1 MTDSK
6 QAEDLEQRLRR
17 IEREKTGCYEKR
29 TEHLDEDGN
38 TLFINRL
45 ILEDS
50 PYLLQHAHNPV
61 NWYAWGSEPFKAASR
76 ENKPLFLSIGY
87 STCHWCHVM
96 EVESFDNVEV
106 GKLLNRDFICIK
118 LDREQYPDIDE
129 IYMTGVQLMSGQGG
143 WPMSN
148 FLLPDGKPFFGAT
161 YFPPQSF
168 INLLQQIVAAW
179 ENNKPELERS
189 ATSIN
194 DAIHRLLTDRKEA
207 QVLEDAMSDNVAQGL
222 LQREDRSLGGL
233 AGAPKFPQEP
243 LLLFMLDRARR
254 SRDLKAIGFVTRAL
268 ESMGRGGI
276 YDQVAGGFHRYS
288 VDGQWLVP
296 HFEKMLYNQSQLGL
310 VYLEALQL
318 TGNAFFERICR
329 QTLEYVLRDMQLEEG
344 GFYSAT
350 DADSEGAEGVFF
362 LWTVDELRE
371 VLSDAEAE
379 LVIAVYNVTELGN
392 FEGSNILNLSKP
404 LVDHEQQRGGNFLAT
419 LDEILYKLYL
429 AREQRIHP
437 LRDDKLIVAWTGAM
451 VTTLIRAGFQL
462 GNSEWV
468 QAAERAV
475 RFVCQQNID
484 EQGRLRRVHL
494 HGASSIDGQL
504 EDYANL
510 AQALIALFDVT
521 STRDYLEQAV
531 SLMDVVMADFWDG
544 EQAGFFLGGQN
555 QPGSQLARSRNAG
568 DGATLSA
575 VAIAL
580 DCLVK
585 LKQRSALPDAQHD
598 ALFYAARIDAAIAS
612 VTGRIDEHPMS
623 HTSLLRII
631 DEYGSNSLD
640 LIQYAGNGLARISI
654 RHLKQVS
661 DRELLIDISLNIEDG
676 WHITAPQQA
685 TGSIVPLEL
694 RVANRELFWQL
705 QEPAYPGANKIL
717 QHEQAE
723 IQIYENELAFTLTL
737 TRSEMPDD
745 SLSASLVLELELQLC
760 DDRQCLLPETL
771 QFVA

>member
-6 QAEDLEQRLRR
+6 QAEELEQRLRR
-17 IEREKTGCYEKR
+17 IEREKTGCYERR

-38 TLFINRL
+38 PLFINRL

-61 NWYAWGSEPFKAASR
+61 NWYAWGSEPFEVASR

-96 EVESFDNVEV
+96 EAESFDNVEV
-106 GKLLNRDFICIK
+106 GELLNRNFICIK
-118 LDREQYPDIDE
+118 LDKEQYPDIDE

-161 YFPPQSF
+161 YFPPPSF
-168 INLLQQIVAAW
+168 INLLQKIVAAW
-179 ENNKPELERS
+179 ETDKPELERS

-207 QVLEDAMSDNVAQGL
+207 QNLEDAISDNVAQAL

-254 SRDLKAIGFVTRAL
+254 SRDLKAIGFVERAL
-268 ESMGRGGI
+268 EAMGHGGI
-276 YDQVAGGFHRYS
+276 YDQVGGGFHRYS
-288 VDGQWLVP
+288 VDEQWLVP

-310 VYLEALQL
+310 VYLEAFQL
-318 TGNAFFERICR
+318 TGNAFFGRICR
-329 QTLEYVLRDMQLEEG
+329 QTLGYVLCDMQLEEG
-344 GFYSAT
+344 GFCSAT

-362 LWTVDELRE
+362 LWTVDELHE

-379 LVIAVYNVTELGN
+379 LVIAVYNATELGN

-404 LVDHEQQRGGNFLAT
+404 LADHEQQFAGNFLAA
-419 LDEILYKLYL
+419 LDEILHKLYL

-451 VTTLIRAGFQL
+451 VTTLARAGFQL
-462 GNSEWV
+462 GNSEWIR
-468 QAAERAV
+468 AAGRAA

-484 EQGRLRRVHL
+484 EQGRLSRVYL
-494 HGASSIDGQL
+494 HGASSIDGRL
-504 EDYANL
+504 EDYVNL
-510 AQALIALFDVT
+510 TQALIALFDVT
-521 STRDYLEQAV
+521 SNRDYLERAV

-544 EQAGFFLGGQN
+544 EQAGFFLSGQN
-555 QPGSQLARSRNAG
+555 QPGPQLARSRNAG

-580 DCLVK
+580 ECLVK
-585 LKQRSALPDAQHD
+585 LKQRSALLDARHD
-598 ALFYAARIDAAIAS
+598 TLFYAARIDAAIAS
-612 VTGRIDEHPMS
+612 VTGRIHEHPMS
-623 HTSLLRII
+623 HASLLRLI
-631 DEYGSNSLD
+631 DEYRSNSLD
-640 LIQYAGNGLARISI
+640 PIQYAGNGLVKISI
-654 RHLKQVS
+654 RHSKQAS
-661 DRELLIDISLNIEDG
+661 DRELLIDISLHIEHG

-685 TGSIVPLEL
+685 AGGFVPIEL
-694 RVANRELFWQL
+694 GMADRESCWRL
-705 QEPAYPGANKIL
+705 QKTAYPDAIKTL
-717 QHEQAE
+717 QLNQTE
-723 IQIYENELAFTLTL
+723 IQIYENELAFTASLI
-737 TRSEMPDD
+737 RSEMPDD
-745 SLSASLVLELELQLC
+745 DLSTSVALELELQLC

-771 QFVA
+771 QFVV